1 MEIYTPKQ
9 AALSVGIHDNTIRL
23 WVKEYANHLS
33 PNANPISGQ
42 PRQLTPED
50 VSKLQAIKGWKDAGL
65 QPEAILERLATLST
79 DELQKPYIEATASPP
94 MVLQQ
99 PTSDN
104 QALVVAIANL
114 ADVRPQVERVLDA
127 VQELDR
133 RIEERV
139 AQVKEE
145 VKQETDQKL
154 LQYRNMLIMLGLFAI
169 LLGIAVIVLVAQ
181 R

>member
-65 QPEAILERLATLST
+65 QPEAILERLATLPT
-79 DELQKPYIEATASPP
+79 EELQKPYIEATASPP
-94 MVLQQ
+94 MALQQ
-99 PTSDN
+99 PTTDN
-104 QALVVAIANL
+104 QALVVAIANF
-114 ADVRPQVERVLDA
+114 ADVRCSSAERERSGRLKSSGLVGSM
-127 VQELDR
+127 R
-133 RIEERV
+133 RGTASLTGI
-139 AQVKEE
+139 
-145 VKQETDQKL
+145 
-154 LQYRNMLIMLGLFAI
+154 LISP
-169 LLGIAVIVLVAQ
+169 
-181 R
+181 

>member
-9 AALSVGIHDNTIRL
+9 AAQAVGIHDNTIRL

-65 QPEAILERLATLST
+65 PPDVVLERLATLPT
-79 DELQKPYIEATASPP
+79 EELQKPYIEATASPP

-127 VQELDR
+127 VQELNR

-139 AQVKEE
+139 NQVKGE
-145 VKQETDQKL
+145 VKQETDQRL
-154 LQYRNMLIMLGLFAI
+154 LQYRNMLVMLGILVVLLFMS
-169 LLGIAVIVLVAQ
+169 LVVIM
-181 R
+181 RW

>member
-114 ADVRPQVERVLDA
+114 A

>member
-1 MEIYTPKQ
+1 MC
-9 AALSVGIHDNTIRL
+9 A
-23 WVKEYANHLS
+23 
-33 PNANPISGQ
+33 
-42 PRQLTPED
+42 
-50 VSKLQAIKGWKDAGL
+50 
-65 QPEAILERLATLST
+65 
-79 DELQKPYIEATASPP
+79 
-94 MVLQQ
+94 
-99 PTSDN
+99 
-104 QALVVAIANL
+104 
-114 ADVRPQVERVLDA
+114 PQVERVLDA